1 MAIKTLREV
10 KRDSVVK
17 QARAKS
23 RNNMAKQK
31 RARAA
36 TRKKNWGF

>member
-10 KRDSVVK
+10 KRDRVVK

-23 RNNMAKQK
+23 RSNMAKQK
-31 RARAA
+31 RARASL
-36 TRKKNWGF
+36 RKKTWGF